1 MIILFAELV
10 GFPNI
15 DFLDDVRFDVV
26 FPKIFC
32 SCCDSARVGFPKMFN
47 NVHFPVGD

>member
-1 MIILFAELV
+1 MIVLFAELV

-26 FPKIFC
+26 FPKIFY
-32 SCCDSARVGFPKMFN
+32 A
-47 NVHFPVGD
+47 